1 MGFGTFLY
9 GEVLP
14 GSCPDVVGD
23 GLFFNAEVLKIGSK
37 ISNMLYLN
45 SQIPFAEAN
54 TILSLQSFILTSTE
68 LLSSIHEN

>member
-14 GSCPDVVGD
+14 GSCPDVIGD
-23 GLFFNAEVLKIGSK
+23 GLFFNTEVLRLGSK

-45 SQIPFAEAN
+45 SQIPFAETTT
-54 TILSLQSFILTSTE
+54 TILLQSFILTSAE
-68 LLSSIHEN
+68 LFSSIHEN